1 MAAASER
8 TVSAEGAK
16 EHSGLLW
23 RERNELVLHGLC
35 PVWVWGLGLR
45 ECSKAHQRIS
55 PFLCTEPILKSYAK
69 LPRRVR
75 EGTRHILI
83 CISHSL
89 ILQHKQP
96 IQNATAS
103 FHLLQKSR
111 EAAAFEVCLCAWCPE
126 SCLSCR
132 PVMEDIGLPCDTRSM
147 RVRQS
152 CCLFS
157 NEAKLQKVMK

>member
-23 RERNELVLHGLC
+23 QERNELVLHGCRLMSC
-35 PVWVWGLGLR
+35 LGLGLGLR

-69 LPRRVR
+69 LPRRAR

-111 EAAAFEVCLCAWCPE
+111 EAAAFEMCLCA
-126 SCLSCR
+126 
-132 PVMEDIGLPCDTRSM
+132 
-147 RVRQS
+147 
-152 CCLFS
+152 
-157 NEAKLQKVMK
+157 